1 MPQKVTQSAQLQ
13 CDKDTMTAGWKNM
26 DDYLS
31 EQLIAQKG
39 SKYNNYKKVF
49 FMPQKGFSIDRDNT
63 VANNGTLSGYTSGS
77 DPNNIVILIVEN
89 PKLSTSSHELLHSLG
104 IAHTWESKNHQE
116 PNVID
121 KTAPQGLHSFEHL
134 KTSNIMDYSDP
145 RLDFIY
151 AWQAKLAN
159 NKAIA
164 EPTNY
169 TPAP

>member
-49 FMPQKGFSIDRDNT
+49 FMAQEGYSIDENDAISPT
-63 VANNGTLSGYTSGS
+63 AGEILSGYTSGENMVMLLSSISS
-77 DPNNIVILIVEN
+77 D
-89 PKLSTSSHELLHSLG
+89 TSHELLHSLG
-104 IAHTWESKNHQE
+104 IAHTWVSKNHQD
-116 PNVID
+116 PNVRS
-121 KTAPQGLHSFEHL
+121 KTASQGLHSFEYK
-134 KTSNIMDYSDP
+134 KTYNIMDYTSNGK
-145 RLDFIY
+145 DFIY